1 LSTPP
6 ARRLCAVAMVPGL
19 LVCLGDIGGAVCGDV
34 RGDVRGGGG
43 GVASAAVVE
52 FPQDL
57 AGFSAAAGT
66 ADVAVDFDDQADGT
80 DIGGQTLG
88 GAGGATF
95 NALGAPLIVVDAATT
110 ASGGGSTIPAG
121 ATNKL
126 TATSGAN
133 VLSPGGATLGVG
145 PDATVEN
152 DDVQLV
158 FDQPVGFVGVDHLS
172 QRADGQGF
180 TRVEVFGSDGG
191 LLLDTIIPISTL
203 PAGEDGVIP
212 GGADFW
218 GVVSDANDI
227 ASITF
232 DEVDEDDTAADN
244 NVGYDSFRFGALGDA
259 PPPTPGVSVPLPAAM
274 FSIPL
279 MLGVAEIVR
288 RRIRR

>member
-1 LSTPP
+1 
-6 ARRLCAVAMVPGL
+6 MVPGAL
-19 LVCLGDIGGAVCGDV
+19 LPGLLICLGDVS
-34 RGDVRGGGG
+34 GGGG

-52 FPQDL
+52 FAQDQ
-57 AGFSAAAGT
+57 AGFIAAAGT
-66 ADVAVDFDDQADGT
+66 SDVAVNFDDQASGD

-88 GAGGATF
+88 GAKF
-95 NALGAPLIVVDAATT
+95 NAIGSPLIVVDAAST

-180 TRVEVFGSDGG
+180 TRVEVFGTDGG
-191 LLLDTIIPISTL
+191 LLLDTIIPISNL
-203 PAGEDGVIP
+203 PAGDDGVIP
-212 GGADFW
+212 GGVDFW

-259 PPPTPGVSVPLPAAM
+259 TPPPPGVSMPLPAAL
-274 FSIPL
+274 FSMPL

-288 RRIRR
+288 RRMRL

>member
-1 LSTPP
+1 
-6 ARRLCAVAMVPGL
+6 MVPGL
-19 LVCLGDIGGAVCGDV
+19 LICLGHVCV
-34 RGDVRGGGG
+34 GGGG

-52 FPQDL
+52 FTQDL
-57 AGFSAAAGT
+57 SGFTAAAGSSSVT
-66 ADVAVDFDDQADGT
+66 VGFDDQANGT

-88 GAGGATF
+88 GGATF
-95 NALGAPLIVVDAATT
+95 NAIGSPLIVVDASTT
-110 ASGGGSTIPAG
+110 ASGGGSAEPSN

-133 VLSPGGATLGVG
+133 VLSPGGALLGVG
-145 PDATVEN
+145 PDPAVEN

-180 TRVEVFGSDGG
+180 TRVEVFGSDGST
-191 LLLDTIIPISTL
+191 LLNTIIPISNL
-203 PAGEDGVIP
+203 PAGEDGIIP

-232 DEVDEDDTAADN
+232 DEVDEDDTAPDN
-244 NVGYDSFRFGALGDA
+244 NVGYDSFRFGTVGDVN
-259 PPPTPGVSVPLPAAM
+259 PPGVTMPLPAALFTM
-274 FSIPL
+274 PL
-279 MLGVAEIVR
+279 LLGVAEVVR
-288 RRIRR
+288 RRIRV